1 VQFRIR
7 TAGDGGVA
15 VEFEE
20 RVDPAVLARVVALD
34 RAVAAAGI
42 PGVTETVPAYR
53 TLLVLF
59 DPLVA
64 DPDETAR
71 RLSDIARGL
80 PDAPALP
87 AGRRWTL
94 PVAYGGAHGEDLAA
108 AAAALGLSEEEVARI
123 HAGAEYLVFMIGFS
137 PGYAYL
143 GPLDPRLHLPRRPE
157 PRARVPAGSVGVGGQ
172 QTAVFSMAMPSGWSM
187 LGRTPVRTFAPER
200 AEPFLFAQ
208 GDRVRFE
215 RIDASAFD
223 ALAARADAGE
233 PVARREDPA

>member
-1 VQFRIR
+1 VQPRIR
-7 TAGDGGVA
+7 PAGDGGLA

-20 RVDPAVLARVVALD
+20 RIDPAVLARVVALD
-34 RAVAAAGI
+34 RAIAAAA
-42 PGVTETVPAYR
+42 PRGVTETVPAYR

-71 RLSDIARGL
+71 AVAGIARGL

-87 AGRRWTL
+87 PGRRWTL

-108 AAAALGLSEEEVARI
+108 AAAALGLAEEEVVRL

-157 PRARVPAGSVGVGGQ
+157 PRARVPAGSVAVGGQ

-187 LGRTPVRTFAPER
+187 LGRTPVRTFAPGR

-215 RIDASAFD
+215 PVGAAEFD

-233 PVARREDPA
+233 IVARREDPA